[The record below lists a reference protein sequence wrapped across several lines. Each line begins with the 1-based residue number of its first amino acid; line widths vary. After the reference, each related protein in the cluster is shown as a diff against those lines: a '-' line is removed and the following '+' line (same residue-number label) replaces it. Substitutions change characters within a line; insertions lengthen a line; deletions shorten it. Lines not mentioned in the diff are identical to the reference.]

1 MTLDHLGRSEE
12 AISSFLD
19 TLSLDMDN
27 SRLLTNHVVSLA
39 GNLCDLSDEKI
50 EKLKGVVKNS

>member
-1 MTLDHLGRSEE
+1 MGRSEE